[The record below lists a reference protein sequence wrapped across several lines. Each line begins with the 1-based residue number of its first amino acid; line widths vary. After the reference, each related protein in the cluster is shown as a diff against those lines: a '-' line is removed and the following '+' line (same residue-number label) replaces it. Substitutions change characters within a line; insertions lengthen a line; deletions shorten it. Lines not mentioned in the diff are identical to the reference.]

1 MLGLGSGADM
11 FSRLDW
17 KNGRFNRNLE
27 TTLIHRG
34 LRGWQ
39 RQIGDSVVWW
49 RFDYEESQINDI
61 YDEGDGV
68 GRVFYGPWTIPTIH
82 CEHIEGGNGEPRD
95 EGLYQV
101 DQLNV
106 IASYRQIQQC
116 GLTYMDLQT
125 GNYQRDRLAYDNKL
139 FTVQECLVLGQVVRR
154 DIIVS
159 ITAIQIKN
167 DELVDDPQFAQ
178 YLVDPTQHFNAVTL
192 YGENNYGEG
201 SYGV

>member
-1 MLGLGSGADM
+1 MW
-11 FSRLDW
+11 SRLDW
-17 KNGRFNRNLE
+17 KNGRFNINTE

-39 RQIGDSVVWW
+39 RQIGDSVIWW
-49 RFDYEESQINDI
+49 RFDYAQSQMDPI
-61 YDEGDGV
+61 YDEGTSV

-82 CEHIEGGNGEPRD
+82 CEHIEGTNTEPRD

-101 DQLNV
+101 DELHV
-106 IASYRQIQQC
+106 IAEFRQIQEV
-116 GLTYMDLQT
+116 GLTFMDLRT

-139 FTVQECLVLGQVVRR
+139 FQIQECLVLGQIRRR

-159 ITAIQIKN
+159 ITATQIKN
-167 DELVDDPQFAQ
+167 DELVDDPQFSA
-178 YLVDPTQHFNAVTL
+178 YLIDPTQHFNPTTL
-192 YGENNYGEG
+192 YGENEYGQG